1 MIPIWE
7 RYIFKQFIK
16 LFAFF
21 LIGFY
26 LLYIVIDYTTHMQDY
41 LQGSTISTIKVAYYY
56 LLQFIKRAD
65 ILLPL
70 ALLVAIIQ
78 SLSSLN
84 RHREILAFQSA
95 GLHLKKLLRPIWI
108 MSIFCGL
115 CVLSINEYV
124 VPYSLNFIDQFYDAH
139 LRHSY
144 RGKRTEPIHVLHLD
158 DHSRLVYQYYD
169 SAKESFFDVVW
180 MRSPDDLYRMKYL
193 KADPEHLEGKWV
205 DHLQRNEAG
214 SFEKV
219 QSHRSIVLS
228 DLKWDQDLPEKGYIP
243 FENRS
248 ISELWNLW
256 RHDPLLA
263 ETQRQEVMTQL
274 FFKLSS
280 PLLSIVV
287 LLGVSPYCLRFSR
300 TSNPFLFYSLGIFG
314 FVALIAYL
322 DSAVILGENATVSPY
337 LGILS
342 PFIVLIS
349 MLGLKFSR
357 S

>member
-1 MIPIWE
+1 MIQIWQ

-26 LLYIVIDYTTHMQDY
+26 LLYVIIDYTTHMQGY
-41 LQGSTISTIKVAYYY
+41 MQGKTVPVLTVGYYY

-70 ALLVAIIQ
+70 ALLVATIKT
-78 SLSSLN
+78 LTSLN
-84 RHREILAFQSA
+84 SHRELLAFQSA
-95 GLHLKKLLRPIWI
+95 GLHLKKLLRPIWV
-108 MSIFCGL
+108 MSVLCGL
-115 CVLSINEYV
+115 SVLAINEYV

-144 RGKRTEPIHVLHLD
+144 RGNRTEPIHVLHLD

-180 MRSPDDLYRMKYL
+180 LRSADDLYRMKYL
-193 KADPEHLEGKWV
+193 KADPEHPEGKWV
-205 DHLQRNEAG
+205 DHLQRNEMG

-219 QSHRSIVLS
+219 QSFRTITLP
-228 DLKWDQDLPEKGYIP
+228 DLRWNKDLPEKGYTP

-248 ISELWNLW
+248 ISELWKLW
-256 RHDPLLA
+256 RYDPILA
-263 ETQRQEVMTQL
+263 DTQKQEVMTQL
-274 FFKLSS
+274 FFKLLS
-280 PLLSIVV
+280 PLLAIVV
-287 LLGVSPYCLRFSR
+287 LLGVSPYCTHFSR
-300 TSNPFLFYSLGIFG
+300 TTNVFLIYSVGIFG

-322 DSAVILGENATVSPY
+322 DSAVILGENATVSP
-337 LGILS
+337 LIGILS